1 MFVKASLIGGAA
13 ASLFLAPQ
21 FVDDITRGA
30 AEGEERTRT
39 IEASREMTVVDMI
52 VSMNGEELPAEML
65 GDFESTSID
74 SFSATLHDVFS
85 AADGTRATR
94 FVRSYRELAGNSA
107 MEGGMMEMMGEGDVD
122 RALASELEGE
132 DVIFTWD
139 ADAEEYT
146 PSFPEDSD
154 ADEELLED
162 LVGDLEM
169 AELLPE
175 AAVSVGDEW
184 DIDLEHFELIVE
196 PGGEFHL
203 APEGEEIS
211 FDEMEEQIEEADVEP
226 EYEGSLTGK
235 LVSVEGR
242 VATIEITAE
251 IEMLLDLSGVI
262 DPMTQEMEGMEL
274 VITPVELVIERTAE
288 GTGTL
293 LWDLDKG
300 RMVSLEFEAEVV
312 EVSTNSV
319 EIEVMGET
327 MEQYQEVTQ
336 EGVIQVALSIG

>member
-13 ASLFLAPQ
+13 ASLLLAPQ
-21 FVDDITRGA
+21 FVEDLRRGA
-30 AEGEERTRT
+30 SEGEERTRT
-39 IEASREMTVVDMI
+39 IEASREMSVVDMI
-52 VSMNGEELPAEML
+52 ISMNGEELPPEML
-65 GDFESTSID
+65 GDVESTSID

-85 AADGTRATR
+85 AADGGRATR
-94 FVRSYRELAGNSA
+94 FVRTYRGLSGNSA
-107 MEGGMMEMMGEGDVD
+107 MEGGMMEMMGESDLD
-122 RALASELEGE
+122 RSLSSELEGE
-132 DVIFTWD
+132 EVIFTWD
-139 ADAEEYT
+139 AEAEEYT
-146 PSFPEDSD
+146 AAFPEEST

-169 AELLPE
+169 AEFLPR

-203 APEGEEIS
+203 TPEGEEVQ

-226 EYEGSLTGK
+226 TYEGSLIGK
-235 LVSVEGR
+235 LLSVEER
-242 VATIEITAE
+242 IATIEITAE

-274 VITPVELVIERTAE
+274 LITPVELVVERTAE

-293 LWDLDKG
+293 LWDLEKG
-300 RMVSLEFEAEVV
+300 RMISLEFEAEVV
-312 EVSTNSV
+312 EISTNSV

-336 EGVIQVALSIG
+336 EGTVQVSCTIE